1 MINSMLIVLGVI
13 FLLQLLFFV
22 YAVINKTDKVTDLS
36 YGLTFIIA
44 SLLPYFLVYEYSSF
58 FKLLLVLL
66 VVVWGLRLGIFL
78 FIRVVKTKRDKRFD
92 GIREEPLKFASF
104 WILQAVSVFIILLP
118 TIYTL
123 LLDRETS
130 LGWFSYIG
138 FLIAILGIAIESI
151 ADIQKFVFKNIP
163 ENAMKWISTGL
174 WKYSRHPNYL
184 GEILMWVG
192 VYIYVLPYLND
203 LALLTIVSPIYISIL
218 LLFVSGIPKLEKEYE
233 KRYEGNSEYE
243 KYVRSTGRFLPKI
256 FLKKD

>member
-1 MINSMLIVLGVI
+1 MINNILIVLGVI
-13 FLLQLLFFV
+13 LFLQIIFFI

-44 SLLPYFLVYEYSSF
+44 SILPYFLVYEYSSF

-66 VVVWGLRLGIFL
+66 VVVWGLRLAAFL
-78 FIRVVKTKRDKRFD
+78 FIRILKTKKDNRFD

-104 WILQAVSVFIILLP
+104 WILQAISVFIILLP
-118 TIYTL
+118 TTYTL
-123 LLDRETS
+123 LLKQETS
-130 LGWFSYIG
+130 LSWFSYIG
-138 FLIAILGIAIESI
+138 FVISILGIAIESI
-151 ADIQKFVFKNIP
+151 SDTQKFVFKNIP
-163 ENAMKWISTGL
+163 ENKTKWINTGL

-203 LALLTIVSPIYISIL
+203 IALLTIVSPIYISIL

-233 KRYEGNSEYE
+233 KKYEGNSEYQ
-243 KYVRSTGRFLPKI
+243 KYVRNTGQLLPKI